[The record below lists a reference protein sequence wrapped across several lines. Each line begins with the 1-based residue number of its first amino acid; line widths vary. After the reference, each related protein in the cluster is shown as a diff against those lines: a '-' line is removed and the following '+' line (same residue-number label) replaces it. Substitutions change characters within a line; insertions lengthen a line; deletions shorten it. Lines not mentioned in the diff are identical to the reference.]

1 MSMTLWAKA
10 IFILCFVAFKEPCSL
25 LLVEKEIESST
36 GISFSKGV
44 FYAKQLCQWCSSIS
58 QGNYLGFFFSLFFQA
73 HNNLVSELEGNN
85 FTVVASQ
92 SN

>member
-44 FYAKQLCQWCSSIS
+44 FLRQAALPVVFINLSRKLFRVFLLS
-58 QGNYLGFFFSLFFQA
+58 FFQA